1 MGIKTTL
8 EQANEIIEKYEGKR
22 LELQNQ
28 LVKLDEDIRYMQ
40 GEVEVD
46 FQNAVMNGGSVN
58 TRLKN
63 DLDALLVTRSQVVT
77 MLRDFDGLLQ
87 NALTGLREEVQK
99 ETQSIVDGIRNREAE
114 LEKELKD
121 IKLTYLQKVVQYH
134 DEFSEGA
141 SILLKYRQLNERLG
155 LREVDI
161 RGNHIIDLDSSVQ
174 RGNHFKALFDPTV
187 NEVGTHCIWGN
198 FLMQHNNMQNKNKE
212 NIEKGKLRACLVF
225 Y

>member
-114 LEKELKD
+114 LEK
-121 IKLTYLQKVVQYH
+121 
-134 DEFSEGA
+134 
-141 SILLKYRQLNERLG
+141 
-155 LREVDI
+155 
-161 RGNHIIDLDSSVQ
+161 
-174 RGNHFKALFDPTV
+174 
-187 NEVGTHCIWGN
+187 GT
-198 FLMQHNNMQNKNKE
+198 
-212 NIEKGKLRACLVF
+212 
-225 Y
+225 

>member
-40 GEVEVD
+40 GEVEAD

-187 NEVGTHCIWGN
+187 NEVGDA
-198 FLMQHNNMQNKNKE
+198 LYM
-212 NIEKGKLRACLVF
+212 GKLSHAAQQ
-225 Y
+225 YAEQK

>member
-8 EQANEIIEKYEGKR
+8 EQANEIIEKYEDKR

-28 LVKLDEDIRYMQ
+28 LVKLDEDIHYMQ

-46 FQNAVMNGGSVN
+46 FQNAVMNDGSIN

-87 NALTGLREEVQK
+87 NALTGLRDEVQK
-99 ETQSIVDGIRNREAE
+99 ETQSIVNGIRNREAE
-114 LEKELKD
+114 LEKELKGA
-121 IKLTYLQKVVQYH
+121 KLAYLQKVVQYH
-134 DEFSEGA
+134 DEFGKASSE
-141 SILLKYRQLNERLG
+141 LLKYRQLNERLG

-187 NEVGTHCIWGN
+187 NEVGDALYMGT
-198 FLMQHNNMQNKNKE
+198 LSYPAQQYASTTK
-212 NIEKGKLRACLVF
+212 
-225 Y
+225 

>member
-187 NEVGTHCIWGN
+187 NEVGDA
-198 FLMQHNNMQNKNKE
+198 LYM
-212 NIEKGKLRACLVF
+212 GKLSHAAQQ
-225 Y
+225 YAEQK

>member
-40 GEVEVD
+40 GEVEAD

-134 DEFSEGA
+134 DEFGEGA

-187 NEVGTHCIWGN
+187 NEVGDALYMGTLSHAA
-198 FLMQHNNMQNKNKE
+198 QQYAKQK
-212 NIEKGKLRACLVF
+212 
-225 Y
+225 

>member
-8 EQANEIIEKYEGKR
+8 EQANEIIEKYEDKR

-46 FQNAVMNGGSVN
+46 FQNAVMNDGSIN

-87 NALTGLREEVQK
+87 NALTGLRDEVQK
-99 ETQSIVDGIRNREAE
+99 ETQSIVNGIRNREAE
-114 LEKELKD
+114 LEKELKGA
-121 IKLTYLQKVVQYH
+121 KLAYLQKVVQYH
-134 DEFSEGA
+134 DEFGKASSE
-141 SILLKYRQLNERLG
+141 LLKYRQLNERLG

-174 RGNHFKALFDPTV
+174 RGNHFKALFDSTV
-187 NEVGTHCIWGN
+187 NEVGDALYMGTLSYPAQQYASTI
-198 FLMQHNNMQNKNKE
+198 K
-212 NIEKGKLRACLVF
+212 
-225 Y
+225 

>member
-1 MGIKTTL
+1 MGVKTIL

-28 LVKLDEDIRYMQ
+28 LVKLNEDIRYMQ
-40 GEVEVD
+40 GEVEAD
-46 FQNAVMNGGSVN
+46 FQNAVMNDGSIN

-63 DLDALLVTRSQVVT
+63 DLDALIVTREQVVK
-77 MLRDFDGLLQ
+77 MLHGFDGLLQ

-121 IKLTYLQKVVQYH
+121 AKLAYLQKLVQYH
-134 DEFSEGA
+134 DEFGKGA
-141 SILLKYRQLNERLG
+141 VELLKYRQLNERLG

-161 RGNHIIDLDSSVQ
+161 RGNHIIDLGSSSQ

-187 NEVGTHCIWGN
+187 NEVGDALYTGT
-198 FLMQHNNMQNKNKE
+198 LSYPAQQYAE
-212 NIEKGKLRACLVF
+212 QLVK
-225 Y
+225 